1 MSDVNGS
8 VRCDGCGLINWAS
21 AESCKRCGAA
31 LGARGQWAPA
41 DSWRPPSY
49 GGHSAQPVGGKSSGS
64 FGKLIVGV
72 IVLMALAG
80 TFYGGLPD
88 YLRGG
93 PKWRDFTFGPGNFS
107 VRMPAQPEVDTTS
120 LARAGELQ
128 WSRTSAK
135 LWRKEGCF
143 VNFTDIPFL
152 QTVGDDQLEQVALQM
167 AKSTESAVLSKRAV
181 AFDGGRG
188 LELEM
193 KPPDKLM
200 TDGRAYY
207 RIYLVGSRVYTL
219 MLVGHESGRL
229 VSERGQFFD
238 SFKLLQK
245 GFTPPHSY

>member
-1 MSDVNGS
+1 MGDAGGS

-31 LGARGQWAPA
+31 LGRWASG
-41 DSWRPPSY
+41 DSWQPPSY
-49 GGHSAQPVGGKSSGS
+49 GGHSARPVGVKSSGP

-72 IVLMALAG
+72 IVVMALAG
-80 TFYGGLPD
+80 AFYSGLPE

-93 PKWRDFTFGPGNFS
+93 PKWRDFTFTPGNFS
-107 VRMPAQPEVDTTS
+107 VRMPARPEVDTSS

-143 VNFTDIPFL
+143 VNFTDVPLL
-152 QTVGDDQLEQVALQM
+152 QTVGDAQLEQVALQM
-167 AKSTESAVLSKRAV
+167 AKSTESTVLSKRPV

-207 RIYLVGSRVYTL
+207 RIYMVGSRVYTL
-219 MLVGHESGRL
+219 MLVGHEGGQL
-229 VSERGQFFD
+229 VRERAQFFD
-238 SFKLLQK
+238 SFRLLQK
-245 GFTPPHSY
+245 GGAGG